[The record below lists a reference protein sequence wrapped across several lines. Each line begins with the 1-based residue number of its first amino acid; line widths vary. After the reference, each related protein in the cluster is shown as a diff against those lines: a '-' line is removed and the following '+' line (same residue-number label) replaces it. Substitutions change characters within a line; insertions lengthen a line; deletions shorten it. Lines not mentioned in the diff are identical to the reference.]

1 MNFCPVC
8 GKSTEKT
15 FCNKHEKVSLNYKD
29 IVVRICECR
38 RYFYRNRWLPFQS
51 LKSVAKK
58 IAENNI
64 KEKTNVNPIIDEELV
79 KKEFEI
85 KVSYKGEKFTI
96 PAKLQVEK
104 CPTCSKI
111 GTQYFESTI
120 QLRPKDEELLDF
132 VINIVDKNPAVFISL
147 MEEKKEG
154 FDLLFSSN
162 KVAMAIGKKLKK
174 SFKGELKT
182 SRHIFGRDKL
192 RSKDLWR
199 VTVCFRRDKK

>member
-1 MNFCPVC
+1 M
-8 GKSTEKT
+8 
-15 FCNKHEKVSLNYKD
+15 
-29 IVVRICECR
+29 
-38 RYFYRNRWLPFQS
+38 PFQS

-120 QLRPKDEELLDF
+120 QLRPRDEELLDF